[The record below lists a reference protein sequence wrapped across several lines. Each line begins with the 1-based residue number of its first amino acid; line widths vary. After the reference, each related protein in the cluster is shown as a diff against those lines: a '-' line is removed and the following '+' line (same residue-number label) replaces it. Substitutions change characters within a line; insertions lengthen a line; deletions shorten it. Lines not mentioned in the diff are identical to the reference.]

1 MQLLILVPFQIVLS
15 VAPVHVPAISH
26 SAGKSGTALVAALNQ
41 ATTLPPVRDP
51 VFATDG
57 RLAVSFEGDL
67 WLRDA
72 AGRRWTRLTSGAAWD
87 RQPAW
92 SPDGH
97 TIVFVSDREG
107 GSHLFRLALRGGAIE
122 RLTNDALPDA
132 EPTITRDGSVVF
144 VRGRGSAARLWVR
157 SPGGAEQRM
166 TRAEMPERWPVASPD
181 GRRLAYVQVADGARR
196 LRVRS
201 VSAADSAHAG
211 RSGRGGRGAA
221 ANIDSIVVA
230 DRAPERPTWSPDGT
244 RLAFYSATPR
254 AGIYVTPTGGTYVN
268 AVALRRGVPSW
279 APDGRTIL
287 LADRGPEEPGYN
299 GDPDRGIDRG
309 ASEWFSPASQRL
321 VVVAAPVAPDEK
333 PVNVT
338 VGVSVDRSA
347 RNAEAFDRLWSRMDR
362 VYFAAPGAEDRRA
375 RWNALKETFRPR
387 ALAAADDQALE
398 RVLHE
403 LSRARPPLRADATGR
418 AAVSSAH
425 PVATEAGLEIF
436 RKGGNAVDA
445 AVAVSFALG
454 VVEPDASGIGG
465 YGEMLI
471 QVPGMERP
479 ALIEFMARVPE
490 EATLSNASL
499 MENGRYP
506 SDGPLLAMV
515 PGTVSGMHTAWTR
528 YGSKKIPWADLI
540 APAIR
545 AAKNGYVVS
554 EGLATT
560 LQRER
565 DSFARYE
572 GSRALFFRDGK
583 PHVAGD
589 TIRNPDLAWTLEQ
602 IARAGADGF
611 YRGAVAERLVGDLRG
626 KGSAIRL
633 TDLSRYFAAD
643 RDPVTTTYRGTTVYS
658 AAPPVSGGTTLIAQ
672 LNLLEQFPQPRLYTD
687 DAPTLHAM
695 VTAWQLVPSGRGRT
709 GDPSLW
715 PVNTEVFSSK
725 DTARVRWKCY
735 DPGQLLAPGAANN
748 VAGCDT
754 ARRATNPGSDPDPSD
769 EDCLGQPHAAGAICR
784 ANGTTAFAV
793 ADANG
798 TVVAVTQT
806 LGTWGGNFY
815 VSPGLGFLYNDKLT
829 SYGTDPNSYGARI
842 PFARHGS
849 TLAPTIVFRGNGSD
863 RRPILAVGAAGN
875 QWITSAVYQ
884 TLVGV
889 LDFGLGPQQ
898 ALELPRFIPS
908 GRGGGGRGE
917 GGGDAAEPVRR
928 LTVDIE
934 DGFSPDVMRRLQ
946 AMGYEFNRISVR
958 GELRMGYGAAVVIG
972 NGVVTAGAD
981 PRRSG
986 TAGAVK

>member
-1 MQLLILVPFQIVLS
+1 MQILL
-15 VAPVHVPAISH
+15 
-26 SAGKSGTALVAALNQ
+26 LVAVLNQ
-41 ATTLPPVRDP
+41 GATLPPVRDP
-51 VFATDG
+51 AFAADG

-72 AGRRWTRLTSGAAWD
+72 GGRRWTRLTTGAAWD

-92 SPDGH
+92 SPDGQA
-97 TIVFVSDREG
+97 IVFVSDRSG
-107 GSHLFRLALRGGAIE
+107 GSHLFRLNIRGGQVE

-132 EPTITRDGSVVF
+132 EPTVARDGAVAF
-144 VRGRGSAARLWVR
+144 VRGGGNAARVWVR
-157 SPGGAEQRM
+157 TAAGAESRL
-166 TRAEMPERWPVASPD
+166 TRTELQERWPVASPD
-181 GRRLAYVQVADGARR
+181 GSRLAYVQFADGARR
-196 LRVRS
+196 LRVRPVS
-201 VSAADSAHAG
+201 VETPAARGGSG
-211 RSGRGGRGAA
+211 GRGGRGAA
-221 ANIDSIVVA
+221 APDPDSIVVA
-230 DRAPERPTWSPDGT
+230 DRAPERPTWSPDGA

-254 AGIYVTPTGGTYVN
+254 AGVYVTSTSGTYVN

-279 APDGRTIL
+279 SPDGRTL
-287 LADRGPEEPGYN
+287 LIAERGADEPGYN
-299 GDPDRGIDRG
+299 GDPDRAIDRT
-309 ASEWFSPASQRL
+309 ATEQFSPGAQQM
-321 VVVAAPVAPDEK
+321 VVVDAPVAPDET

-338 VGVSVDRSA
+338 VGVSLDRAA
-347 RNAEAFDRLWSRMDR
+347 RNAEAFDRVWTRMDR
-362 VYFAAPGAEDRRA
+362 VYFAVPGAEERRS
-375 RWNALKETFRPR
+375 RWNALKETYRSR
-387 ALAAADDQALE
+387 ALAATDDQALE
-398 RVLHE
+398 RVLYD
-403 LSRARPPLRADATGR
+403 LSRARPPLKAEASGR

-454 VVEPDASGIGG
+454 VVEPDASGVGG
-465 YGEMLI
+465 YGEMLV
-471 QVPGMERP
+471 QVPGMEKP

-490 EATLSNASL
+490 EASLSNASL
-499 MENGRYP
+499 QENGRYP

-528 YGSKKIPWADLI
+528 YGSKKVPWADLI

-545 AAKNGYVVS
+545 AAKNGYEVS

-560 LQRER
+560 LMRER
-565 DSFARYE
+565 ESFAKYE
-572 GSRALFFRDGK
+572 SSRALFFRDGK
-583 PHVAGD
+583 PRVAGD
-589 TIRNPDLAWTLEQ
+589 TIRNPDLAWVLEQ
-602 IARAGADGF
+602 VARAGADGF

-643 RDPVTTTYRGTTVYS
+643 REPMTTTYRGTTVFS
-658 AAPPVSGGTTLIAQ
+658 AAPPVSGGTTLVAQ

-687 DAPTLHAM
+687 DAATLHAM
-695 VTAWQLVPSGRGRT
+695 VTAWQLVPAGRGRT

-715 PVNTEVFSSK
+715 PVNTEVFSNK
-725 DTARVRWKCY
+725 DTARARWKCY

-748 VAGCDT
+748 IASCDSAG
-754 ARRATNPGSDPDPSD
+754 RRAASPGPGSDMTDD
-769 EDCLGQPHAAGAICR
+769 DCLGQPHAAGAVCR

-793 ADANG
+793 ADAEGN
-798 TVVAVTQT
+798 VVAVTQT

-849 TLAPTIVFRGNGSD
+849 TLAPTIVFRGNGND

-889 LDFGLGPQQ
+889 VDFGLGPQQ

-908 GRGGGGRGE
+908 GRGGGP
-917 GGGDAAEPVRR
+917 GGGPPAASGSPVAGRQ

-934 DGFSPDVMRRLQ
+934 DGFSPDVMARLK

-958 GELRMGYGAAVVIG
+958 GELRMGYGAAVVLG

-981 PRRSG
+981 PRRAG

>member
-1 MQLLILVPFQIVLS
+1 MQILF
-15 VAPVHVPAISH
+15 
-26 SAGKSGTALVAALNQ
+26 LVAVLNQ
-41 ATTLPPVRDP
+41 GATLPPVRDP
-51 VFATDG
+51 AFATDG

-72 AGRRWTRLTSGAAWD
+72 GGRRWNRLTSGPAWD

-92 SPDGH
+92 SPDGQA
-97 TIVFVSDREG
+97 IVFVSDRNG
-107 GSHLFRLALRGGAIE
+107 GSRLFRLNIRGGQVE

-132 EPTITRDGSVVF
+132 EPTVGRNGAVAF
-144 VRGRGSAARLWVR
+144 VRGRGDAARVWVR
-157 SPGGAEQRM
+157 SAAGAESRL
-166 TRAEMPERWPVASPD
+166 TRTEMQERWPVASPD
-181 GRRLAYVQVADGARR
+181 GSRLAYVQFADGARR
-196 LRVRS
+196 LRVRPIS
-201 VSAADSAHAG
+201 VEPPAARGAG
-211 RSGRGGRGAA
+211 AGRGGRGAA
-221 ANIDSIVVA
+221 APDPDSIVVA
-230 DRAPERPTWSPDGT
+230 DRAPERPTWSPDGS
-244 RLAFYSATPR
+244 RLAFYSGTPR
-254 AGIYVTPTGGTYVN
+254 AGVYVAPTSGTYVN
-268 AVALRRGVPSW
+268 TVALRRGVPSW
-279 APDGRTIL
+279 SPDGRSIL
-287 LADRGPEEPGYN
+287 IAERGPDEPGYN
-299 GDPDRGIDRG
+299 GDPDRAIDRT
-309 ASEWFSPASQRL
+309 ATESLSPSAQQM
-321 VVVAAPVAPDEK
+321 VIVDAPVAPDET
-333 PVNVT
+333 PVNVS
-338 VGVSVDRSA
+338 VGVSLDRAA
-347 RNAEAFDRLWSRMDR
+347 RNAEAFDRVWTRMDR
-362 VYFAAPGAEDRRA
+362 VYFAVPGAEERRS
-375 RWNALKETFRPR
+375 RWNALKETYRSR
-387 ALAAADDQALE
+387 ALAATDDQALE
-398 RVLHE
+398 RVLHD
-403 LSRARPPLRADATGR
+403 LSRARPSLRTEASGR

-465 YGEMLI
+465 YGEMLV
-471 QVPGMERP
+471 QVPGMAKP

-490 EATLSNASL
+490 EASLSNASL
-499 MENGRYP
+499 QENGRYP

-528 YGSKKIPWADLI
+528 YGSRKVPWAELI

-545 AAKNGYVVS
+545 AAKNGYEVS

-560 LQRER
+560 LMRER
-565 DSFARYE
+565 DSFAKYE
-572 GSRALFFRDGK
+572 SSRALFFRDGK
-583 PHVAGD
+583 PRVAGD
-589 TIRNPDLAWTLEQ
+589 TIRNPDLAWVLEQ
-602 IARAGADGF
+602 VARAGADGF

-643 RDPVTTTYRGTTVYS
+643 REPITTTYRGATVFS
-658 AAPPVSGGTTLIAQ
+658 AAPPVSGGTTLVAQ
-672 LNLLEQFPQPRLYTD
+672 LNLLEQFPQPKLYTD
-687 DAPTLHAM
+687 DAATLHAM

-715 PVNTEVFSSK
+715 PVNTDVFSNK
-725 DTARVRWKCY
+725 DTARARWKCY

-748 VAGCDT
+748 VAACDS
-754 ARRATNPGSDPDPSD
+754 AGRRAASPGSGSD
-769 EDCLGQPHAAGAICR
+769 THDDDCLGQPHAAGAVCR

-793 ADANG
+793 ADADGN
-798 TVVAVTQT
+798 VVAVTQT

-849 TLAPTIVFRGNGSD
+849 TLAPTIVFRGSGND

-889 LDFGLGPQQ
+889 VDFGLGPQQ
-898 ALELPRFIPS
+898 ALELPRFTPS
-908 GRGGGGRGE
+908 GRGGGPGPVAGRQ
-917 GGGDAAEPVRR
+917 

-934 DGFSPDVMRRLQ
+934 DGFSPDVMARLKT
-946 AMGYEFNRISVR
+946 MGYEFNRISVR
-958 GELRMGYGAAVVIG
+958 GELRMGYGAAVVLG